1 MKQYSSI
8 NKQKGN
14 GLLEAIVA
22 VILVGL
28 LSKGTIYLTGRA
40 SAVQGDS
47 RVQEI
52 ALSQMRSSLSN
63 SANICST
70 TPQVT
75 LPNNET
81 INVEVQ
87 GCNAT
92 TTATIKGVVINDVP
106 MPITLSVNSDSL
118 GGQIVVGGTWFD

>member
-1 MKQYSSI
+1 VKQYSSI

>member
-8 NKQKGN
+8 SRQKGS
-14 GLLEAIVA
+14 GLLEAIV
-22 VILVGL
+22 VVVLIGL
-28 LSKGTIYLTGRA
+28 LSKGAIYLTGRA

-52 ALSQMRSSLSN
+52 ALAQLRSILSN
-63 SANICST
+63 SNNICTT

-92 TTATIKGVVINDVP
+92 TTATINGVVIADVP
-106 MPITLSVNSDSL
+106 VPVSLSVNSDSL
-118 GGQIVVGGTWFD
+118 GGQVVVGGTWLD